1 VTAISALGSKSKAGG
16 PENFQFMSTAKI
28 GSGGSVATG
37 ITGSKANDIAV
48 VSYSG
53 ENDGDFGVFEQGNG
67 GNDQLSA
74 DVYMVPG
81 STGRVGSPLSPS
93 DVRTSGKKDRLRFTI
108 HQGTDS
114 TTTTNIYADLIDT
127 SKKDSALFTQNVTV
141 DSKGTNV
148 IEL

>member
-1 VTAISALGSKSKAGG
+1 
-16 PENFQFMSTAKI
+16 
-28 GSGGSVATG
+28 
-37 ITGSKANDIAV
+37 
-48 VSYSG
+48 
-53 ENDGDFGVFEQGNG
+53 
-67 GNDQLSA
+67 
-74 DVYMVPG
+74 MVPG